1 MMNTFTQSCAFA
13 PSDLMSVAVFDR
25 TCADLLDIY
34 NMDRRVALEANTG
47 TSFCTKLKRI
57 FLGK

>member
-1 MMNTFTQSCAFA
+1 MMNTFTHTCAFA
-13 PSDLMSVAVFDR
+13 PSDLQLVAVCDR

-34 NMDRRVALEANTG
+34 NMDRRVTLEANTG
-47 TSFCTKLKRI
+47 MSLGTKLKRI

>member
-1 MMNTFTQSCAFA
+1 MNTFTQNRAFF
-13 PSDLMSVAVFDR
+13 PNDVMFVAACDH

-34 NMDRRVALEANTG
+34 NMDRRVTLEANTG
-47 TSFCTKLKRI
+47 TSFCSSLKRI

>member
-1 MMNTFTQSCAFA
+1 MMNTFTQNHAFA
-13 PSDLMSVAVFDR
+13 ASDLMSVAVCDL

-34 NMDRRVALEANTG
+34 NMDRRVTLEVNTG
-47 TSFCTKLKRI
+47 ASFCTKLKRI

>member
-1 MMNTFTQSCAFA
+1 MMNTFIQSHAFA
-13 PSDLMSVAVFDR
+13 PNDVMSVAVCDR

-34 NMDRRVALEANTG
+34 NMDRRVTLAANTG
-47 TSFCTKLKRI
+47 TSLGATLKHI

>member
-1 MMNTFTQSCAFA
+1 MMNTFTQNRAFV
-13 PSDLMSVAVFDR
+13 SNDLLFVAACDH

-34 NMDRRVALEANTG
+34 NMDRRVALEVNTG
-47 TSFCTKLKRI
+47 MSFGARLKRI